1 MRDITKYPRKFKI
14 IRESDPK
21 IRRKQLSQLK
31 RDPYTNAELRG
42 FLRDLFDND
51 IRYNLN
57 TAQLKK
63 EYGKHKLYKLLR
75 QSMQAGYIQRKAIL
89 TPYNNHQGYRKDYH
103 YLLAEMPI
111 FRSNFASSLIEKKE
125 VLECPHFEC
134 TLKWDSKEVK
144 IKEKKEKKKKQVSI
158 PKSKN
163 ALPNG
168 DKPPN
173 PPLSLFSRD
182 KVKIKMQ
189 LYHGLVEEYT
199 EPIVSMA
206 IDRMN
211 VYMADT
217 GKYQKYECHGAKL
230 KHWLEKDAEQ
240 YRSKLEKQKQEA
252 EQKHREQ
259 KQREEYDRWMQQQ
272 EVIREERERQADD
285 ESERLRRRVQ
295 QNMPILQKYQR
306 MYPNYIS
313 YDEFGLKHN
322 GVYRFMGNVEIMSMS
337 AENLEH
343 DLVTR
348 ISEYEKKLELESK
361 EAEKRTEM
369 AVESNKDGQVVCVVK
384 KMETQSKIGHSVLN
398 QTHAIQKSPRNIGY
412 QAQMDQNRWKNQ
424 LTSVLKSYGTYP
436 MRS

>member
-1 MRDITKYPRKFKI
+1 MKDITKYPRKFKI

-21 IRRKQLSQLK
+21 LRRKQLSQLK

-63 EYGKHKLYKLLR
+63 EYGKHKLYKLLKH
-75 QSMQAGYIQRKAIL
+75 SIQAGYIQRKSIL

-103 YLLAEMPI
+103 YLLAETPI

-134 TLKWDSKEVK
+134 TLKWDSKEIK
-144 IKEKKEKKKKQVSI
+144 IKEKKDKKKKQVSI
-158 PKSKN
+158 PKSN
-163 ALPNG
+163 NTLPNG

-182 KVKIKMQ
+182 QVKIKQ
-189 LYHGLVEEYT
+189 ELYEGLVEEYT

-230 KHWLEKDAEQ
+230 KQWLAKDAEQ
-240 YRSKLEKQKQEA
+240 YAAKLEKEKQKQE
-252 EQKHREQ
+252 RQ
-259 KQREEYDRWMQQQ
+259 KQYAKYLEEQQRQHELKEMQSKL
-272 EVIREERERQADD
+272 D
-285 ESERLRRRVQ
+285 SERLRERSL
-295 QNMPILQKYQR
+295 QNLPILEKYKQ
-306 MYPNYIS
+306 MYPGYIS
-313 YDEFGLKHN
+313 WDKHSIAN
-322 GVYRFMGNVEIMSMS
+322 GTYSFMGKIEIMSMS

-343 DLVTR
+343 DLITR

-361 EAEKRTEM
+361 QAEKRTEM
-369 AVESNKDGQVVCVVK
+369 GVESNNNAQVVCVVK

-398 QTHAIQKSPRNIGY
+398 HTHPIQKSPRNIGY

-424 LTSVLKSYGTYP
+424 LTSVLKSYEMYP
-436 MRS
+436 MKL